1 MQEHFYVFLFLLFY
15 WVLLCHLLAFML
27 SLCWVLQLSG
37 RISVESES
45 LFGFSAGVVKGHLRD
60 VLVAEKPQ
68 KNPQKPQKS
77 NDLAIRHHH
86 QANLQ
91 QIN

>member
-1 MQEHFYVFLFLLFY
+1 MQEHLFFFIFYFFN
-15 WVLLCHLLAFML
+15 WVLLCHLLAFVL

-60 VLVAEKPQ
+60 VLVAEKT
-68 KNPQKPQKS
+68 KKSPQKS
-77 NDLAIRHHH
+77 NNLAKRHHH

-91 QIN
+91 QIS